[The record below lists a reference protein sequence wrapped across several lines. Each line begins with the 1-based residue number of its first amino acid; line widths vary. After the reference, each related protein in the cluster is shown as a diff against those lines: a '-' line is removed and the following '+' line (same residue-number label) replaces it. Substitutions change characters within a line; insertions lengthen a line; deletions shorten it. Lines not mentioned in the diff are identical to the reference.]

1 MTGVITNMRDTRFDS
16 RSSEWIGD
24 LTVWKRQN
32 DPDNAEQLDRLRRNL
47 RQARERE
54 LTPRQRQILTLYY
67 DRGLTMAQIARRLD
81 VNRSTVCRTLH
92 RAQERLY
99 RHLRYGL

>member
-1 MTGVITNMRDTRFDS
+1 MRDTRFDS

-32 DPDNAEQLDRLRRNL
+32 DPDNAEQMDRLRRNL

-54 LTPRQRQILTLYY
+54 LTPRQRQMVALYY
-67 DRGLTMAQIARRLD
+67 DRGLTMTQIAGRLG
-81 VNRSTVCRTLH
+81 VNRSTVSRTVK
-92 RAQERLY
+92 RAKQRLY
-99 RHLRYGL
+99 RCLRYAL

>member
-1 MTGVITNMRDTRFDS
+1 MRDTRFDS

>member
-1 MTGVITNMRDTRFDS
+1 MRDTRFDS

-32 DPDNAEQLDRLRRNL
+32 DPDNAEQMDRLRRNL

-54 LTPRQRQILTLYY
+54 LTPRQRQMVALYY
-67 DRGLTMAQIARRLD
+67 DRGLTMAQNAGRLG
-81 VNRSTVCRTLH
+81 VNRSTVSRTLR
-92 RAQERLY
+92 RARDRLY
-99 RHLRYGL
+99 RYLRYGL